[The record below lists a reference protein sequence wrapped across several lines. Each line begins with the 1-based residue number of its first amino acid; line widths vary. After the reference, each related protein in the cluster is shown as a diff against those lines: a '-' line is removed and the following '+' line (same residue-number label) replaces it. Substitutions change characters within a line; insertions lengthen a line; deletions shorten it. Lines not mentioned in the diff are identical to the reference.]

1 LNLALGFAG
10 WIAKFNRMGKMT
22 VAELIKQL
30 EKMPQ
35 SMRVILLHCEEGYN
49 DTYGVSD
56 ALISK
61 QEGFGAYRGRLGD
74 AKPEDTGAEIACLI
88 S

>member
-1 LNLALGFAG
+1 
-10 WIAKFNRMGKMT
+10 MT

-35 SMRVILLHCEEGYN
+35 SMRVVLLHREEGY
-49 DTYGVSD
+49 SD
-56 ALISK
+56 AYDVGDTLISK
-61 QEGFGAYRGRLGD
+61 QEGFGDYRGWFGD
-74 AKPEDTGAEIACLI
+74 AKPEDDGAEIACLI